1 MRFAV
6 AVLAGCL
13 LSATVQVQSMGAVV
27 IVAQESNGN
36 VTFTGSGTLNLD
48 DLPAY
53 RDVLLY
59 SALVPVHDGYHPVIS
74 IGGSTI
80 AAIPAAAYGGP
91 FDGPSSFG
99 AGPVSFP
106 HIVSGDRFGTGNNN
120 SAREVYVPVGYKS
133 GEMLSG
139 SSTYVSQT
147 FLSLGIIPGTYVWSW
162 GVGDDADSLTLKI
175 VPEPSAA
182 VMIIS
187 ASALLIVRSGR
198 STRRDL
204 LPTRLGGG

>member
-1 MRFAV
+1 MRFTV
-6 AVLAGCL
+6 AALAGCL
-13 LSATVQVQSMGAVV
+13 LSAAIPVQSMGAVV
-27 IVAQESNGN
+27 IVAQEVNGN

-74 IGGSTI
+74 IGGSTTS
-80 AAIPAAAYGGP
+80 AIRADAYGGA
-91 FDGPSSFG
+91 FHGPSSFG
-99 AGPVSFP
+99 TGPVSFP

-120 SAREVYVPVGYKS
+120 SAREVYVPVGYTS

-147 FLSLGIIPGTYVWSW
+147 FSSLGITPGTYVWSW
-162 GVGDDADSLTLKI
+162 GVGADADSLTLMI
-175 VPEPSAA
+175 VPEPLAA
-182 VMIIS
+182 MLLIS
-187 ASALLIVRSGR
+187 AGALLIVRRGHR
-198 STRRDL
+198 A